1 MFTLGAAAGGLS
13 AMVLNDL
20 LGRKLSIM
28 FSAVPSV
35 IGYALMAGARG
46 LWMLLLGRTLTG
58 FAGGLTAACIPVRP
72 DVSAASAASGLFWAT
87 PASEPLLGRACGVS
101 PPPSTK
107 EADIIVTE
115 SFLSCV
121 LTSVLCI
128 AQLKKICVEQ
138 GM

>member
-1 MFTLGAAAGGLS
+1 
-13 AMVLNDL
+13 MVLNDL

-72 DVSAASAASGLFWAT
+72 DVSTASV
-87 PASEPLLGRACGVS
+87 RVCGVPYIAQRTS
-101 PPPSTK
+101 APSTK
-107 EADIIVTE
+107 EADIIVTK

-121 LTSVLCI
+121 LTSVR
-128 AQLKKICVEQ
+128 
-138 GM
+138 

>member
-1 MFTLGAAAGGLS
+1 
-13 AMVLNDL
+13 MVLNDL

-72 DVSAASAASGLFWAT
+72 DVSAASGLFWAT
-87 PASEPLLGRACGVS
+87 PASEPLLSRACGVS
-101 PPPSTK
+101 SPPSTK